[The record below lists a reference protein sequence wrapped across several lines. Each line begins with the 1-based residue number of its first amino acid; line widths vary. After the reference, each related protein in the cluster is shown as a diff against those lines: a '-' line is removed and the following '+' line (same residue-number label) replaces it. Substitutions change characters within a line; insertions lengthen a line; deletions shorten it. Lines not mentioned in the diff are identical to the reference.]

1 MNDHNNYKLN
11 IANELQE
18 MSTEPIALVNGIC
31 IYNLIVSFTHSLL
44 TISIYNICAK
54 IVDFK

>member
-18 MSTEPIALVNGIC
+18 ISTEPFTLVNGIS
-31 IYNLIVSFTHSLL
+31 IYNLILSFIHSLL

-54 IVDFK
+54 IVNFK